1 MAWITPS
8 TRSTN
13 ELITAIDW
21 NADVV
26 ANLIALKTPPTDVYN
41 PAGGYSTTSTSYVD
55 VDATNYNLTITTTGG
70 DILIIFSGSGAMTAS
85 SNVGYVTVALDGTD
99 LHTAGIAWTSAAT
112 YGDLSFTLLLEGIA
126 AGSHS
131 VKLRYKV
138 SASTLTLLSGG
149 HLAIR
154 EV

>member
-1 MAWITPS
+1 MAWTTPA
-8 TRSTN
+8 TWVAATPLGAAQLN
-13 ELITAIDW
+13 EQLRD
-21 NADVV
+21 
-26 ANLIALKTPPTDVYN
+26 NLNALKTPPTDVYN